1 MPKKYDYPDDLP
13 NFEVAHLTYAAAS
26 ELKSDSESMNL
37 WKPVVS
43 KMYKELIFSID
54 TFNELPNDTFIHGW
68 QMSPD
73 LIMAMRQLIREG
85 WTSPPKKF

>member
-73 LIMAMRQLIREG
+73 LIMAMR
-85 WTSPPKKF
+85 